1 MTGPSR
7 DDVVRP
13 GSVPGSMRL
22 PGTTRATGDGSPVSS
37 ESVPGTRRQSARG
50 RARTVVVAGT
60 AGGVGTTTVAA
71 LVWDAVVRRGGTP
84 SASDHTEGA
93 LAARLP
99 VHARGAA
106 SHDAALTVHDLGAHA
121 TGPGDVFRVPEN
133 SAVLVAPASP
143 AGLEAIRRALHRLT
157 ALGDGGG
164 PTSTVVVV
172 TEPFGRPRA
181 DDVVRVV
188 TGEHPGVS
196 VVRLPADPALAGS
209 GALRPA
215 DLLPSTLRAA
225 EAVVDRLGL

>member
-1 MTGPSR
+1 MTGAGR

-13 GSVPGSMRL
+13 GSVPGSQRPTSPTRTP
-22 PGTTRATGDGSPVSS
+22 PGRGPVSP
-37 ESVPGTRRQSARG
+37 ESAPGTRRQSARG

-60 AGGVGTTTVAA
+60 AGGVGTTTVTA

-99 VHARGAA
+99 VDASGAPPR
-106 SHDAALTVHDLGAHA
+106 DAVVTLHDLGAHA
-121 TGPGDVFRVPEN
+121 TGPGDVFTAPES
-133 SAVLVAPASP
+133 SAVLVTPATP
-143 AGLEAIRRALHRLT
+143 AGLEGIRRALSRIT
-157 ALGDGGG
+157 AHGEGEG
-164 PTSTVVVV
+164 PAATVVVV

-181 DDVVRVV
+181 DEVVRAV
-188 TGEHPGVS
+188 TGEHPTVS

-215 DLLPSTLRAA
+215 RLLPTTLRAA